1 MVSEGE
7 KSAYLF
13 NIISASLLSNICDM
27 VRLKQ
32 LREMLVE
39 LVCEYLIFSGT

>member
-1 MVSEGE
+1 MVLEGE

-13 NIISASLLSNICDM
+13 NIISASLLSNIYDK

-32 LREMLVE
+32 LCEMLVM
-39 LVCEYLIFSGT
+39 LVCEYLIFSET